1 MPAGAAQHLTNRAE
15 SGTCAFVEPVFA
27 GGSTG
32 RAPPIEPE
40 RESFALYQ
48 PSNAASTSGLGT

>member
-1 MPAGAAQHLTNRAE
+1 M
-15 SGTCAFVEPVFA
+15 CAFVEPAFA

-32 RAPPIEPE
+32 RAPAIEPE